1 MGNGMKLGFL
11 VNPIAG
17 MGGSVGLK
25 GTDGLEMY
33 KKVIILGAK
42 PIAPEK
48 AKYFLSYFNE
58 LVKDVSFQLYA
69 APKKMGEE
77 ECREVGLSCIVVGE
91 VGEETS
97 SEDTMK
103 VCKRFLDLNVDLI
116 VFVGGDGTARDVV
129 KVVGQQKP
137 IIGVPS
143 GVKVYSSVFAV
154 SVKAAAET
162 VYRFIKEGV
171 PLRDGEVVDVDEEA
185 FREGRLLMK
194 LYSLAKVPYE
204 SRLMQLTKSP
214 TIFDEEK
221 ENQYAIAKYVVENID
236 PNTLYI
242 LGPGTTVKAITD
254 ELGVDKTILGVDILL
269 GKKLI
274 AKDVNEQKIIEI
286 LEKYRSNPVKV
297 IVSPLGA
304 QGFVFGRGNQQIS
317 SKILSKISKDDMII
331 VSTRFKLNNTPI
343 LRIDTGDP
351 KIDEK
356 FKGYVKIIVDYNEE
370 LVAKIE

>member
-1 MGNGMKLGFL
+1 MKLGFI

-25 GTDGLEMY
+25 GTDGPETY
-33 KKVIILGAK
+33 KKAMILGAK

-48 AKYFLSYFNE
+48 AKQFLAYFKE
-58 LVKDVSFQLYA
+58 IVKEVNFEFYV

-77 ECREVGLSCIVVGE
+77 ECKEVGLNCTVVGE

-97 SEDTMK
+97 SEDTIK
-103 VCKRFLDLNVDLI
+103 ICKHFLELNVDLI

-129 KVVGQQKP
+129 GVVGQCKP
-137 IIGVPS
+137 IIGIPS

-154 SVKAAAET
+154 NVKAAAET
-162 VYRFIKEGV
+162 VYKFISEGL
-171 PLRDGEVVDVDEEA
+171 PLRDAEVVDVDEDA
-185 FREGRLLMK
+185 FRSDILSIK
-194 LYSLAKVPYE
+194 IYSHAKVPYA
-204 SRLMQLTKSP
+204 P
-214 TIFDEEK
+214 TLIQVAKTPTLLFEDEK
-221 ENQYAIAKYVVENID
+221 ENMHAIAKYIIENID

-254 ELGVDKTILGVDILL
+254 MLGVNKTILGVDILL
-269 GKKLI
+269 GNKLI

-286 LEKYRSNPVKV
+286 LEKYRHNPFKV

-304 QGFVFGRGNQQIS
+304 QGYVFGRGNQQIS
-317 SKILSKISKDDMII
+317 PRILSKISKDDVI
-331 VSTRFKLNNTPI
+331 VISTRFKLQRTPI

-351 KIDEK
+351 KVDEK
-356 FKGYVKIIVDYNEE
+356 FKGYIKVIIDYNEE
-370 LVAKIE
+370 LVTKIE